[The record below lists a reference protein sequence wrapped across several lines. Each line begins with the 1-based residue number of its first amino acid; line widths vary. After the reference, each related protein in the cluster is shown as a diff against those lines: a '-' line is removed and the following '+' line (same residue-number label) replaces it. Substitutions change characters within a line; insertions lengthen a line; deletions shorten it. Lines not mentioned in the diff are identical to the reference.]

1 MYNFNE
7 NKLSVTMDDGSI
19 IEYEIVASFYLESTN
34 QNYIVYTD
42 GEYVGKYLNIFAIK
56 YQKINNINYVVSD
69 EEWNLIIEK
78 LKDIGFG
85 EINNG
90 KK

>member
-19 IEYEIVASFYLESTN
+19 IEYAIVASFYLESTN

-56 YQKINNINYVVSD
+56 YQKINNVNYVVSD

>member
-19 IEYEIVASFYLESTN
+19 IEYAIVASFYLESTN

-42 GEYVGKYLNIFAIK
+42 GDYVGKYLNIFAIK
-56 YQKINNINYVVSD
+56 YQKINNVNYVVSD